1 MSLKSSFL
9 KFKNISAVKRVD
21 VAQKVKAEKLSR
33 QSRQPICQGS
43 NAVKQS
49 TEDINKKIVYQFL
62 KFPLLTIISVV
73 NFYNPI
79 PIKITVHQDTQIKS
93 V

>member
-43 NAVKQS
+43 NAVKLKTSIKNFFFEIFEIS
-49 TEDINKKIVYQFL
+49 TFDNNFGGEFL
-62 KFPLLTIISVV
+62 
-73 NFYNPI
+73 
-79 PIKITVHQDTQIKS
+79 
-93 V
+93 